1 MLKCKYHPV
10 VEVTYR
16 EDKYRCKI
24 LPDQKIYYFCGN
36 IEDMFNYKAA
46 KVRVKKITKK
56 FRKRLVPLERY
67 LRYELLPGNCSF
79 YFKDDKV
86 CCSN

>member
-1 MLKCKYHPV
+1 M
-10 VEVTYR
+10 EVTYR

-24 LPDQKIYYFCGN
+24 LPDQKICYFCGN

-67 LRYELLPGNCSF
+67 LLYELLPGNCSF